1 MKAITLLSS
10 LLSAGFMFTASAGQ
24 LDAPPPSINDAPDNI
39 QNPNAKARTIDERV
53 TDMNQRANK
62 HEEKEIDKENV
73 DKARSDLDKAKV
85 RSSDPSMWPKTK
97 IEETVN
103 NHNQVTEVKV
113 TPMSTQIP
121 YVMTREVPSNKSPSG
136 NKDGDMTVPKFIN
149 FGF

>member
-1 MKAITLLSS
+1 MKATTLLSV

-24 LDAPPPSINDAPDNI
+24 LDAPPPAINDAPDNI
-39 QNPNAKARTIDERV
+39 QNPNAKARTVEERV
-53 TDMNQRANK
+53 TGMNQRANK
-62 HEEKEIDKENV
+62 HEEKEVAKENM

-85 RSSDPSMWPKTK
+85 RTSDTSMWPKTK

-121 YVMTREVPSNKSPSG
+121 YVMTREVPSNKTPSG